1 MRLTTRVR
9 ACVLNAAAV
18 FDVFV
23 ALHSCGCDVF
33 AVNAMRAGTGTRTRI
48 DATAPVLDH
57 LLLSH
62 SLRVRCSRPSATV
75 MLGLVRRST
84 CERQPRSVTWLPAT
98 LVREPARLMRS
109 EMSFV

>member
-1 MRLTTRVR
+1 MC

-48 DATAPVLDH
+48 DATAPVH
-57 LLLSH
+57 LLHSR
-62 SLRVRCSRPSATV
+62 SLRVRCSRPSATA
-75 MLGLVRRST
+75 MLGLVQRST
-84 CERQPRSVTWLPAT
+84 CERLLRSVTWLPAT

-109 EMSFV
+109 DRSSV